1 VFTFGSRFWV
11 RRSTFGVHGS
21 GFGVHGS
28 RFGVR
33 GSGFAVRGSGFAV
46 RGGIPLAVAR
56 NPSQFRQDATTAA
69 SLDGCADMDVRE
81 AVDLIAALVAH
92 QVSLVST
99 FFIDYG
105 GYPKDWAEFRA
116 EAHV

>member
-1 VFTFGSRFWV
+1 
-11 RRSTFGVHGS
+11 
-21 GFGVHGS
+21 
-28 RFGVR
+28 
-33 GSGFAVRGSGFAV
+33 
-46 RGGIPLAVAR
+46 
-56 NPSQFRQDATTAA
+56 
-69 SLDGCADMDVRE
+69 MDVRE